1 MKPKHLDWRQAC
13 GRALT
18 AFGPLLAFVAACMRG
33 SVRGQVAGASSAT
46 VCPCTPSPPATVPQ
60 GGGGAPVLRP
70 TLAGHHRGPPQTA
83 ASSPT
88 KRANSQDT
96 ANGASDRGHHH
107 RPAATSG
114 GRPRVGP
121 PPKCWGRW
129 LGVRSEAPFAGSWL
143 FVRLAGV
150 DGASARGPHRVP
162 RERGPEN
169 VPRATCPRA
178 ELAVR
183 AATNVELR
191 TSAKGRKQA
200 CTPHR
205 SFMGRSPHSANGVP
219 T

>member
-88 KRANSQDT
+88 KHANSQDT
-96 ANGASDRGHHH
+96 ANGACDRGHHH
-107 RPAATSG
+107 RPAATDG
-114 GRPRVGP
+114 GRPPVGVP
-121 PPKCWGRW
+121 PGC
-129 LGVRSEAPFAGSWL
+129 
-143 FVRLAGV
+143 
-150 DGASARGPHRVP
+150 
-162 RERGPEN
+162 
-169 VPRATCPRA
+169 RATCPRA
-178 ELAVR
+178 ELAGRAQRRTANVSTGRKPPESSMPQTSMTVRRRCQGGRCSR
-183 AATNVELR
+183 AACAR
-191 TSAKGRKQA
+191 WGGPRAR
-200 CTPHR
+200 H
-205 SFMGRSPHSANGVP
+205 
-219 T
+219 